1 MFKKVAL
8 VLCVLAIVAGCGSN
22 ATPTASPSGS
32 TSTAPAT
39 LKLTPPWTGNEHAE
53 YNIVKSS
60 DNSALGTSTI
70 DIQPAG
76 DATTIEQRYQIGA
89 VSQHFAVKVDPQTLK
104 PLASDQELT
113 GSPNDFSLTAT
124 YANNKLTVTAKTAQ
138 GDKNAT
144 IDVSP
149 DAYDNN
155 SLLAI
160 LRGLPFSSG
169 AVASFTNVI
178 TANAAQVKSTATVAG
193 QEAVTVPAGTFDT
206 YKVVMEFGGAQ
217 KQMAWYEVA
226 SPHRLIKYDN
236 GTTQFVLAK

>member
-1 MFKKVAL
+1 MFRKVVIL
-8 VLCVLAIVAGCGSN
+8 LCAAAIVAGCGST
-22 ATPTASPSGS
+22 ATPAAAPSGS
-32 TSTAPAT
+32 TATAPAT
-39 LKLTPPWTGNEHAE
+39 LQLAPPWKGAEHAE

-70 DIQPAG
+70 DIQPAA

-89 VSQHFAVKVDPQTLK
+89 VTQYFVVKVDPRTLK
-104 PLASDQELT
+104 PLVSDQELA

-124 YANNKLTVTAKTAQ
+124 YADNKLSITAKTAQ

-155 SLLAI
+155 SLLSI
-160 LRGLPFSSG
+160 LRGLPFGTG
-169 AVASFTNVI
+169 AAASFTNVI

-193 QEAVTVPAGTFDT
+193 QESVTVPAGTFDT

-217 KQMAWYEVA
+217 NQTAWYEVA